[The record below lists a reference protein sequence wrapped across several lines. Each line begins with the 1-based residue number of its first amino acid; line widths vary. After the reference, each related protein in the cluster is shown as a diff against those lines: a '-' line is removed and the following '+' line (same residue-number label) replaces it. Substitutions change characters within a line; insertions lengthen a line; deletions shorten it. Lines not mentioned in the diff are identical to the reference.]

1 MKVRND
7 NNVSFS
13 SSVTASKISAKNDF
27 SSNFSDAYRSSQ
39 KQELDTYIN
48 RIKNIG
54 TQIISTQN
62 YSDVVNY
69 KKVIREYLKEIVNYT
84 YSLNKNNNFW
94 ESTYYT
100 TVETINS
107 KLEELT
113 REILSEQRN
122 NIDIT
127 SSIEGIQGLIIDI
140 YI

>member
-7 NNVSFS
+7 GAVPFS
-13 SSVTASKISAKNDF
+13 SSMSATKIASKNDF
-27 SSNFSDAYRSSQ
+27 TSNFSDAYRSSQ
-39 KQELDTYIN
+39 KQELDIYIN

-100 TVETINS
+100 TVETINQ

-113 REILSEQRN
+113 REVLSEQKN

>member
-1 MKVRND
+1 MQVRN
-7 NNVSFS
+7 NNISFNTNVNTAQISNKNEFS
-13 SSVTASKISAKNDF
+13 SSFN
-27 SSNFSDAYRSSQ
+27 DAYRSSQ
-39 KQELDTYIN
+39 KQEMDVYIN

-69 KKVIREYLKEIVNYT
+69 KKVIKEYLKDIVDYT
-84 YSLNKNNNFW
+84 YSLNKNTSFW
-94 ESTYYT
+94 QSQYFT

-113 REILSEQRN
+113 KNVLSEQKN
-122 NIDIT
+122 NIDIA

>member
-1 MKVRND
+1 MQVRN
-7 NNVSFS
+7 NNISFNTNVNMSQISNKNEFLS
-13 SSVTASKISAKNDF
+13 SFN
-27 SSNFSDAYRSSQ
+27 DAYRSSQ
-39 KQELDTYIN
+39 KQEMDVYIN

-69 KKVIREYLKEIVNYT
+69 KKVIKEYLKDIVDYT
-84 YSLNKNNNFW
+84 YSLNKNTSFW
-94 ESTYYT
+94 QSQYFT

-113 REILSEQRN
+113 KNVLSEQKN
-122 NIDIT
+122 NIDIA

>member
-7 NNVSFS
+7 SINFNS
-13 SSVTASKISAKNDF
+13 SLNTSRLSTKNDF
-27 SSNFSDAYRSSQ
+27 SNTFSDSYKSSQ
-39 KQELDTYIN
+39 KQDIDAYVN

-69 KKVIREYLKEIVNYT
+69 KNVIKEYLKEIVDYA
-84 YSLNKNNNFW
+84 YSLNKNTSFW
-94 ESTYYT
+94 QSQYYT

-113 REILSEQRN
+113 KSVLLEQKY
-122 NIDIT
+122 NIDIV
-127 SSIEGIQGLIIDI
+127 SCVDSIQGLIIDI

>member
-1 MKVRND
+1 MQVRN
-7 NNVSFS
+7 NNISFNTNVSPTQISSKNEFS
-13 SSVTASKISAKNDF
+13 SSFN
-27 SSNFSDAYRSSQ
+27 DAYRSSQ
-39 KQELDTYIN
+39 KQEMDVYIN

-69 KKVIREYLKEIVNYT
+69 KKVIKEYLKDIVDYT
-84 YSLNKNNNFW
+84 YSLNKNTSFW
-94 ESTYYT
+94 QSQYFT

-113 REILSEQRN
+113 KSLLSEQKN
-122 NIDIT
+122 NIDIA